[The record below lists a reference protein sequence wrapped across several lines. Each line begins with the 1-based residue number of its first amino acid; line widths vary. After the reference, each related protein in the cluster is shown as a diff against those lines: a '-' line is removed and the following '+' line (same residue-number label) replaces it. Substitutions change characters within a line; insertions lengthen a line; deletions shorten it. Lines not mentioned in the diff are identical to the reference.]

1 MEFSSG
7 TPTLDLSRLGNECLY
22 LTLVSNKSGAR
33 GCHSVDERPQ
43 VSLPVPQKQNNCYL
57 RRRNKDLACYK
68 TVVYRLGTKIKVRVL
83 ST

>member
-43 VSLPVPQKQNNCYL
+43 VSLPVPQKQNNQ
-57 RRRNKDLACYK
+57 AK
-68 TVVYRLGTKIKVRVL
+68 TPATFTASVL
-83 ST
+83 S